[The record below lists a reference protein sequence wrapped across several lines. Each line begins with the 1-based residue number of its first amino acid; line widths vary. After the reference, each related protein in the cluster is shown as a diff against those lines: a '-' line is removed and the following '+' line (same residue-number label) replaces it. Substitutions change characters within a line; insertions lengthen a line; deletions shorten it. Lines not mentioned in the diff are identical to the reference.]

1 MDYKLVND
9 LHIARKIW
17 HTLAIGLYA
26 FVYSQLS
33 FSSAFQAAL
42 LFVFFCIGIDTL
54 RLNFPKINDLVLAV
68 LKPVTRKHEV
78 NSYAGTTYFSIGAL
92 VIITILPKNIVLL
105 SLILLAFAD
114 PIASAVGIIYGKEK
128 IYKSKTLQGSF
139 AALLASALV
148 ACVYFLLSQTMNE
161 RLFIVSMLTGFIG
174 AFSELFTPF
183 DIDDNF
189 SFPILSSISLY
200 GLFYIFGG
208 L

>member
-1 MDYKLVND
+1 M
-9 LHIARKIW
+9 ARKVW
-17 HTLAIGLYA
+17 HVLAVSLYA

-33 FSSAFQAAL
+33 FSAAFQAAL
-42 LFVFFCIGIDTL
+42 LFVFFCVGIDTL
-54 RLNFPKINDLVLAV
+54 RLNFPKVNSMVMAI

-78 NSYAGTTYFSIGAL
+78 HSYAGTTYFSIGAFA
-92 VIITILPKNIVLL
+92 IILIFPKNIVLL

-114 PIASAVGIIYGKEK
+114 PIASAIGILYGKEK
-128 IYKSKTLQGSF
+128 IYKKKTLQGSF
-139 AALLASALV
+139 AALLTSALV
-148 ACVYFLLSQTMNE
+148 ACVYFLIAQTMNE

-189 SFPILSSISLY
+189 SFPILSSVSLY